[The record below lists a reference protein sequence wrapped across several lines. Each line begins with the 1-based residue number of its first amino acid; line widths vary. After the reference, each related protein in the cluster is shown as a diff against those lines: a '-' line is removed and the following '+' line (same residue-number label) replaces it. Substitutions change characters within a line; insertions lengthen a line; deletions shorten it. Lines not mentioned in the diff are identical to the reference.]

1 MDILYNSSFEENN
14 NNYTYY
20 DGLEDYEDCLN
31 GDTMQTFTQFLRC
44 FKYYSYKAGVF
55 SGIVMGISISTALL
69 NMTIILCVIKLKHH
83 KTVFDKIFMGH
94 AIVDFLV
101 GILVIPN
108 YCIYSVFGYWPLG
121 KMFCHLYIR

>member
-1 MDILYNSSFEENN
+1 MSRSY
-14 NNYTYY
+14 
-20 DGLEDYEDCLN
+20 LN
-31 GDTMQTFTQFLRC
+31 FYSRQFLS
-44 FKYYSYKAGVF
+44 FNNDTKNTENLKKQF
-55 SGIVMGISISTALL
+55 
-69 NMTIILCVIKLKHH
+69 KHH